1 MNFFRAI
8 SNLLRFDRTNW
19 KALALCLF
27 AASVF
32 WIFNALNKEYSTNV
46 SFPLRFAFD
55 DEKFVPVDP
64 MPEMLTLNV
73 KGNGWDLLRKSL
85 GYKVQDVLI
94 AIDRPGETKKIP
106 GSALAPIAAGQV
118 TPLHVNFAVT
128 DTLHFQ
134 IEPKVARRLALV
146 ADLSGVTFRKGLGR
160 TSDVVILPD
169 TGDVE
174 GPRSVIE
181 SLPNPA
187 ALHVNGNRIAA
198 NFRNSIEVDLNQKH
212 VIRRNPPVAEVM
224 FEVGPVEEIALPIK
238 LKVAK
243 APWGI
248 EFDMDSVRCVF
259 RVSQKDME
267 RFRQDV
273 SAAYV
278 TFDFGELA
286 KGEVRYYLPALFNTP
301 AYADVLH
308 IDSIRVKKY

>member
-8 SNLLRFDRTNW
+8 SSLLRFDRTNW

-46 SFPLRFAFD
+46 SFPLRFSFD
-55 DEKFVPVDP
+55 EEKFAPVDA
-64 MPEMLTLNV
+64 MPEMLMLNV

-85 GYKVQDVLI
+85 GYKEQEVLVT
-94 AIDRPGETKKIP
+94 IDRPGETKKIA
-106 GSALAPIAAGQV
+106 GAALAPIAAGQV
-118 TPLHVNFAVT
+118 APLHVNFAVT
-128 DTLHFQ
+128 DTLHFR
-134 IEPKVARRLALV
+134 IEPKVARKLALT

-169 TGDVE
+169 TVDVD
-174 GPRSVIE
+174 GPKSIIE
-181 SLPNPA
+181 SLSNPA
-187 ALHVNGNRIAA
+187 VLHVVGNRIAA
-198 NFRNSIEVDLNQKH
+198 NFRNSVEVDLDQKH
-212 VIRRNPPVAEVM
+212 VIRRNPPVAEIM
-224 FEVGPVEEIALPIK
+224 FEVGPVQEITLPIK
-238 LKVAK
+238 LKMAK

-259 RVSQKDME
+259 QVPQKDAD
-267 RFRQDV
+267 RFREDV

-278 TFDFGELA
+278 AFDFGELA
-286 KGEVRYYLPALFNTP
+286 KGEERSYLPTLFNTP
-301 AYADVLH
+301 VYADVLH